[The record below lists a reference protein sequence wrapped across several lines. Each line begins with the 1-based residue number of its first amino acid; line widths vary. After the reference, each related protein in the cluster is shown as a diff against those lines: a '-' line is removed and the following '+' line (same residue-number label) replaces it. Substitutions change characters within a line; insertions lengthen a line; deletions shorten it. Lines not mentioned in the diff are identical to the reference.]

1 MNYATLIKPLSK
13 GKVLYK
19 LDPPIK
25 VKDYAEDIGGMEVKE
40 HEYVVVSA
48 ADAMFTGPETY
59 IFAADSE
66 GKILNW
72 SELEGSY
79 RGGYD
84 HETALKGAGY
94 TLKN

>member
-48 ADAMFTGPETY
+48 ADAIVY
-59 IFAADSE
+59 
-66 GKILNW
+66 W
-72 SELEGSY
+72 S
-79 RGGYD
+79 
-84 HETALKGAGY
+84 
-94 TLKN
+94 